1 MRGAMTDRKARV
13 TVEVER
19 LLLRQVKAKA
29 ALEGRTISDVVRV
42 ALRGFVDGKAGRRH
56 EDESEVPATM
66 AWPEWE

>member
-1 MRGAMTDRKARV
+1 MRGAMADRKARV

-42 ALRGFVDGKAGRRH
+42 ALRGFVDGRAGRN
-56 EDESEVPATM
+56 EDESAVPATA
-66 AWPEWE
+66 AWPDWE

>member
-1 MRGAMTDRKARV
+1 MADRKARV

-42 ALRGFVDGKAGRRH
+42 ALRGFVDGKAGRN
-56 EDESEVPATM
+56 EDELEVPATA
-66 AWPEWE
+66 AWPDWE

>member
-1 MRGAMTDRKARV
+1 MRGAMADRKARV

-42 ALRGFVDGKAGRRH
+42 ALRGFVDGKAGRN
-56 EDESEVPATM
+56 EDESAVPATA
-66 AWPEWE
+66 AWPDRE

>member
-1 MRGAMTDRKARV
+1 MRGAMADRKARV

-42 ALRGFVDGKAGRRH
+42 ALRGFVDGKAGRN
-56 EDESEVPATM
+56 EDESAVPATA
-66 AWPEWE
+66 AWRDWE

>member
-1 MRGAMTDRKARV
+1 MADRKARV

-42 ALRGFVDGKAGRRH
+42 ALRGLVDGKAGRN
-56 EDESEVPATM
+56 EDESAVPATA
-66 AWPEWE
+66 AWPDWE

>member
-1 MRGAMTDRKARV
+1 MADRKARV

-42 ALRGFVDGKAGRRH
+42 ALHGFVDRKAGRN
-56 EDESEVPATM
+56 EDELEVPAIG
-66 AWPEWE
+66 ARPDLE

>member
-1 MRGAMTDRKARV
+1 MIDRKARV

-42 ALRGFVDGKAGRRH
+42 ALRGFVDGKAGRK
-56 EDESEVPATM
+56 EDELEVPVTA
-66 AWPEWE
+66 AWPDRE